1 MVHFELRFPNEKEQ
15 ASLMINA
22 DAPVYDF
29 IRLRLLNGEPMSLDS
44 TVMPM
49 NLVPGLTK
57 SHLEGSVFQYVQETL
72 GLKIMGSYRVVRA
85 LKPSALDRSIW
96 SASRP
101 IPCWKWS
108 R

>member
-1 MVHFELRFPNEKEQ
+1 VTSRVVHFELRFPNEKEQ

-22 DAPVYDF
+22 DAPIYDF

-57 SHLEGSVFQYVQETL
+57 TI
-72 GLKIMGSYRVVRA
+72 LKVRCF
-85 LKPSALDRSIW
+85 STCRRRW
-96 SASRP
+96 G
-101 IPCWKWS
+101 
-108 R
+108 